1 MFGFIFRFLNSCSLP
16 LWIQGRVFP
25 TLASLFLR
33 STWLQSLPF
42 SDVGHQMLCL
52 SGEEFW
58 FSVGFETLDSFFLSL
73 YLCVGLCS
81 LPLFLFCLL
90 LIINVVQAW
99 CYDVYADIQVHMC
112 ILHCKITR
120 LMQEQNIIDLT
131 NTLLFG
137 LRLWFKKPFLWFHKL
152 QVIIRFHWKVWG
164 GCGAT

>member
-1 MFGFIFRFLNSCSLP
+1 MGSR
-16 LWIQGRVFP
+16 
-25 TLASLFLR
+25 
-33 STWLQSLPF
+33 QSLPKTCF
-42 SDVGHQMLCL
+42 TVPAEYL
-52 SGEEFW
+52 
-58 FSVGFETLDSFFLSL
+58 VAVTSFLRCGTPNVVPLWWRILVQCGLWNSRFLFLSL

-90 LIINVVQAW
+90 LIINVVQTW

-120 LMQEQNIIDLT
+120 LMQEQNIIYLT

-152 QVIIRFHWKVWG
+152 QVIVPFHWKVWE
-164 GCGAT
+164 GCVAT